1 MVYSEIFPIY
11 SAFYAIYSENLRI
24 YSAILLCSHIAD
36 KAHSGMREE
45 KLRLLSEKS
54 VELEIIDSIA
64 HMQVGRIRKK
74 RT

>member
-1 MVYSEIFPIY
+1 MVYSEIFPIYSAIY

-45 KLRLLSEKS
+45 KLRLLSEKQLPLS
-54 VELEIIDSIA
+54 NY
-64 HMQVGRIRKK
+64 
-74 RT
+74 